1 MNISQDISSV
11 KGVGP
16 KLTER
21 LNKCGIFTILDLL
34 LYFPR
39 DYEFIRGNID
49 FQEIDENEKQILT
62 CRVVEF
68 GRDVRTKTGKIIST
82 IIFDYR
88 GYVVEGKWF
97 NQKYIKA
104 SYRIGGVYDL
114 VGKFKK
120 VGNRLEIINPING
133 YKDAKENEII
143 PKYPLKGDLSDRI
156 ITKLIN
162 QILQEIII
170 TENLPKYI
178 IEKYKLTSLDEAIR
192 NIHFPKGKDE
202 LDKAIIRLKFQELF
216 TYSMKL
222 LLLKN
227 KLRGSEGINF
237 QWVEE
242 LRELKASLPFSL
254 TDAQTKVVRE
264 ILRDQKSIYSMNR
277 LVQGDVGSGKTIVAL
292 IAIFNVIKNGYQASL
307 MVPTEILANQHY
319 AEAKKLFM
327 DFNVDVE
334 LLTGSTTLKE
344 KRRIKE
350 KISSDKAFLVIGTHA
365 LIQEDVEF
373 KNLGLVVTDEQHRF
387 GVEQRSKLINKGRRP
402 DVLVMT
408 ATPIPRTLALYL
420 YSDLDVSIIDKLPP
434 GRKKIDTK
442 FFNEEKRYLAY
453 DLALKEVNKG
463 RQVYIVCPLIED
475 DEKMQL
481 NSVEKLF
488 SELKNGVFKNIPI
501 EILHGKMKA
510 QEKDGIITAFK
521 DNKIKVIISTT
532 VIEVGV
538 NVPNASVMII
548 ENAERFGLAQLH
560 QLRGRVG
567 RGEYESYCVLIGKAK
582 SNNTK
587 KRMEIMTESTD
598 GFYISEQD
606 LKLRGSGEM
615 FGLKQSGAEGLILAD
630 IYEDIDILRCAR
642 GEANMLIKSKE
653 SDAIKV
659 CREIANSIER
669 WSRYICFN

>member
-327 DFNVDVE
+327 GFDVDVE

-350 KISSDKAFLVIGTHA
+350 KISSDKVFLVIGTHA

-659 CREIANSIER
+659 CREIADSIER